1 MTPDSQY
8 KDKIDFYLSSL
19 DELGEVLIN
28 QEGSS
33 GITKAVLRII
43 LGTMMASKGSII
55 GIKRTRCNILSS
67 HGVKIDSTKFKIS
80 SSEKESLLKYKNSNL
95 NKTQL
100 KKLFKSKDQDTLSS
114 YFKTL
119 DPSIVVPLFHKENLL
134 GIVALSK
141 KFTGEKYDAVDRNV
155 LEIICNHLTDS
166 LYNQELIANVKDKR
180 MELRLKVLE
189 LQTLF
194 DISLSLNSVLDIED
208 LSSEVL
214 IRSVSTLNASSG
226 FILKTQKNSPLLTML
241 SSFNVDEIKI
251 KDAMFS
257 KSSVPF
263 KSIWKDKESIK
274 ISNHKDNPLLIKSGY
289 KECLVSPIIGKRG
302 ILGCIVLGDKESR
315 DCLLYTSPSPRDS

>member
-1 MTPDSQY
+1 MTLDSQY
-8 KDKIDFYLSSL
+8 KDKIDFYLNSL

-28 QEGSS
+28 QEGST

-43 LGTMMASKGSII
+43 LGTMMASKGAVI
-55 GIKRTRCNILSS
+55 GVKRTRCNILSS
-67 HGVKIDSTKFKIS
+67 HGVKTETSNFKIDTS
-80 SSEKESLLKYKNSNL
+80 QKESLLKFKNSNL
-95 NKTQL
+95 NKTQ
-100 KKLFKSKDQDTLSS
+100 FKRIFNSNGSDTLSS
-114 YFKTL
+114 FFKIL

-141 KFTGEKYDAVDRNV
+141 KFTGEVYKTVDRNV

-166 LYNQELIANVKDKR
+166 LYNQELITNIKDKR

-194 DISLSLNSVLDIED
+194 DISLSLNSVLDIDE

-226 FILKTQKNSPLLTML
+226 FILKTQKNSPILSVL
-241 SSFNVDEIKI
+241 SSFNADEEKL

-263 KSIWKDKESIK
+263 LS
-274 ISNHKDNPLLIKSGY
+274 LIH
-289 KECLVSPIIGKRG
+289 I
-302 ILGCIVLGDKESR
+302 
-315 DCLLYTSPSPRDS
+315 